1 MRNDDALFQL
11 GMDLEALNDFEPRS
25 TTQTE
30 EYNDANSADFS
41 TREPSQKNL
50 EKTSPKCEPSLDH
63 FMVKD
68 GETFAGSHIIID
80 LYDAEGLNDQA
91 RIETAML
98 ECIKQAGATLLHIHL
113 HPFEPTGV
121 SGVAILAE
129 SHISVHTWPENG
141 YAAFDVFMCGDAQP
155 EKCIDILGKAFDAGR
170 VEVKQLKRGTQVL
183 SSTTN
188 TATANGPLIGL

>member
-1 MRNDDALFQL
+1 MRNEDALFQL
-11 GMDLEALNDFEPRS
+11 GMDLEALSDLEPRS

-30 EYNDANSADFS
+30 EYTDTNSISFS
-41 TREPSQKNL
+41 ELEQY
-50 EKTSPKCEPSLDH
+50 EKTVEKSSSMMSDASLDH
-63 FMVKD
+63 FVTRD

-98 ECIKQAGATLLHIHL
+98 ECIDEAGATLLHIHL

-121 SGVAILAE
+121 SGVAVLAE

-155 EKCIDILGKAFDAGR
+155 EKCIDILGRAFNAGR
-170 VEVKQLKRGTQVL
+170 VEVKQLRRGTEVL
-183 SSTTN
+183 NISAS
-188 TATANGPLIGL
+188 GPLIGL

>member
-1 MRNDDALFQL
+1 MRNEDALFQL
-11 GMDLEALNDFEPRS
+11 GMDLEALSDLEPRS

-30 EYNDANSADFS
+30 EYTDTNSISFS
-41 TREPSQKNL
+41 ELEQY
-50 EKTSPKCEPSLDH
+50 EKTVEKSSSMMSEASLDH
-63 FMVKD
+63 FVTKD
-68 GETFAGSHIIID
+68 GETFAGTHIIID

-98 ECIKQAGATLLHIHL
+98 ECIDEAGATLLHIHL

-121 SGVAILAE
+121 SGVAVLAE

-155 EKCIDILGKAFDAGR
+155 EKCIDILGRAFNAGR
-170 VEVKQLKRGTQVL
+170 VEVKQLRRGTEVL
-183 SSTTN
+183 SIS
-188 TATANGPLIGL
+188 ASGPLIGL

>member
-1 MRNDDALFQL
+1 MRNEDALFQL
-11 GMDLEALNDFEPRS
+11 GMDLEALSDLEPRS

-30 EYNDANSADFS
+30 EYTDTNSISFS
-41 TREPSQKNL
+41 EL
-50 EKTSPKCEPSLDH
+50 EQYENTVEKSSSMMSEASLDH
-63 FMVKD
+63 FVTKD
-68 GETFAGSHIIID
+68 GETFAGTHIIID

-98 ECIKQAGATLLHIHL
+98 ECIDEAGATLLHIHL

-121 SGVAILAE
+121 SGVAVLAE

-155 EKCIDILGKAFDAGR
+155 EKCIDILGRAFNAGR
-170 VEVKQLKRGTQVL
+170 VEVKQLRRGTEVL
-183 SSTTN
+183 SIS
-188 TATANGPLIGL
+188 ASGPLIGL

>member
-1 MRNDDALFQL
+1 MRNEDALFQL
-11 GMDLEALNDFEPRS
+11 GMDLEALSDLEPRS

-30 EYNDANSADFS
+30 EYTDTNSISFS
-41 TREPSQKNL
+41 ELEQY
-50 EKTSPKCEPSLDH
+50 EKTVEKSSSMMSDASLDH
-63 FMVKD
+63 FVTRD

-98 ECIKQAGATLLHIHL
+98 ECIDEAGATLLHIHL

-121 SGVAILAE
+121 SGVAVLAE

-155 EKCIDILGKAFDAGR
+155 EKCIDILGRAFNAGR
-170 VEVKQLKRGTQVL
+170 VEVKQLRRGTEVL
-183 SSTTN
+183 SIS
-188 TATANGPLIGL
+188 ASGPLIGL